1 MTKILV
7 TGGSGFIGTNLI
19 EHLSKDTQY
28 EIQNI
33 DIVKP
38 KISAQDKYWV
48 QVDLRK
54 HDAVVAAVEAFA
66 PDYVIHLGARTDLNG
81 KTLQDYDANIGG
93 VSNLLDAIE
102 AVGTVK
108 RAIFASSMYVSQAI
122 CQRISRIML
131 LILCMVKVR
140 WKRRSESRRLIHL
153 ILGVSFAQLLY
164 GGLGLESHTI
174 SSSISF

>member
-1 MTKILV
+1 MDKILV

-19 EHLSKDTQY
+19 EHLLKDALY

-48 QVDLRK
+48 QVDLRN

-81 KTLQDYDANIGG
+81 KTLQDYDANMGG

-108 RAIFASSMYVSQAI
+108 RAIFASSMYVSLAI
-122 CQRISRIML
+122 CQRTSRIML
-131 LILCMVKVR
+131 LTHCMVKAR
-140 WKRRSESRRLIHL
+140 WKLRSVSRRLILL
-153 ILGVSFAQLLY
+153 IPGVLFAQLLF
-164 GGLGLESHTI
+164 GGLGLVSLMI